1 MAPEKD
7 ERPAAAAKKPSETG
21 AGTEDSTKKTTGT
34 ATPTAPLRPGPS
46 AQGESPAQRES
57 GNGGRAAF
65 TAPPPASRRER
76 YVIGSRAVAEQPFG
90 RPRQSCSM
98 SDVVEYLNHQDNV
111 EVVSRLKLG
120 STQPFAPDRSTV
132 SEVVVAKIDPG
143 KAQRLQSVAPAD
155 LVIERDP
162 LLMCAHFLSSTGWLA
177 PIATLLPLHSVEFE
191 VVVRVIGEGEQPLAG
206 ATVVLEGAGLP
217 SQGLTDETGTARIAY
232 FGDSIE
238 AIQTLFVRSAANH
251 WDRLIRAPRLSSG
264 INTVKLRPLSDVY
277 PNFPGARLVGWGQRL
292 MGIDPD
298 NARFSGSGVRIGL
311 IDSGCDTSHPLLRHI
326 TRGRDFTAGGTES
339 SWTRDPLAHGTH
351 SAGIINALRSGQGVA
366 GCAPDAELHVF
377 KVAPG
382 GRISDLLAA
391 LDECIER
398 ELDLISIGVVSEGFS
413 ELVSQ
418 KLLQARRAGITCIAS
433 AGNTGGPLAFPAT
446 LPGALAVAAV
456 GRIRE
461 FPGDSSH
468 ALSVIPQLVGD
479 DGLFPASFSGF
490 GPQVAVSA
498 PGVAIVSTA
507 PGGGYA
513 ASDRTS
519 AAAAHVTGL
528 AALILAHH
536 PLFREEPFRVR
547 SEQRVRALFELIRAS
562 AVPYV
567 SDPQRGGAGVPNL
580 LRVPLS
586 QGLFMGLPTAE
597 SPEHISMSP
606 YWPASAQRWWP
617 TAAGL
622 F

>member
-1 MAPEKD
+1 MAPERD
-7 ERPAAAAKKPSETG
+7 ERPAAAAKKTSE
-21 AGTEDSTKKTTGT
+21 AGGEDKKMTGT
-34 ATPTAPLRPGPS
+34 ATATTPVRPAG
-46 AQGESPAQRES
+46 QRESPAQREP
-57 GNGGRAAF
+57 GNGGSRAA

-90 RPRQSCSM
+90 HSRQACSM

-111 EVVSRLKLG
+111 EVVRRLKVG
-120 STQPFAPDRSTV
+120 GTQPFSAARSTV
-132 SEVVVAKIDPG
+132 SEVVVAKIDPE
-143 KAQRLQSVAPAD
+143 KAQRLKSVAPGD
-155 LVIERDP
+155 LIIERDP
-162 LLMCAHFLSSTGWLA
+162 PLMCAHFLATPGWPA
-177 PIATLLPLHSVEFE
+177 PIGTLLPLHPVEIE
-191 VVVRVIGEGEQPLAG
+191 VLVRVLGERDQPLAG

-217 SQGLTDETGTARIAY
+217 AQRLTDETGTARIAY

-264 INTVKLRPLSDVY
+264 INTVKLRPLSDVF
-277 PNFPGARLVGWGQRL
+277 PNFPGERLVGWGQRL
-292 MGIDPD
+292 MGIDPT
-298 NARFSGSGVRIGL
+298 NARFSGEGIRIGL

-326 TRGRDFTAGGTES
+326 TRGRDFTVGGTES
-339 SWTRDPLAHGTH
+339 GWMQDPLSHGTH
-351 SAGIINALRSGQGVA
+351 SAGIINAQRSAQGIT
-366 GCAPDAELHVF
+366 GCAPDAEVHVF

-391 LDECIER
+391 LDECLER

-418 KLLQARRAGITCIAS
+418 KLLQARSAGIACIAA

-446 LPGALAVAAV
+446 LRGVMAVAAI

-461 FPGDSSH
+461 FPADSSH
-468 ALSVIPQLVGD
+468 ALSVIPQLISS
-479 DGLFPASFSGF
+479 DGIFPASFSGA

-513 ASDRTS
+513 ASDGTS
-519 AAAAHVTGL
+519 ASAAHMTGL
-528 AALILAHH
+528 AALLLAHH
-536 PLFREEPFRVR
+536 PLFREEPFRMR

-580 LRVPLS
+580 SRVPAT
-586 QGLFMGLPTAE
+586 QGFFMGLPTAE
-597 SPEHISMSP
+597 SPEHIAMSP

-617 TAAGL
+617 TAGS

>member
-7 ERPAAAAKKPSETG
+7 DRLGAAMKKTSEAGGGEDLAKRTTGAATATTPVRPAAQ
-21 AGTEDSTKKTTGT
+21 
-34 ATPTAPLRPGPS
+34 R
-46 AQGESPAQRES
+46 ESPAQRES
-57 GNGGRAAF
+57 GNGGSGVF

-76 YVIGSRAVAEQPFG
+76 YVIGGRAVAEQPFG
-90 RPRQSCSM
+90 HPQQSCSM
-98 SDVVEYLNHQDNV
+98 SDVVEYLDHQENV
-111 EVVSRLKLG
+111 EVVRRLKLG
-120 STQPFAPDRSTV
+120 SAQPFTADRSTV
-132 SEVVVAKIDPG
+132 SEIVVAKIDPG
-143 KAQRLQSVAPAD
+143 RAQRLKSVAPAD
-155 LVIERDP
+155 LIIERDR
-162 LLMCAHFLSSTGWLA
+162 LLMCAHFLSAPGWVA
-177 PIATLLPLHSVEFE
+177 PIGTLLPLHPVEIE
-191 VVVRVIGEGEQPLAG
+191 VVVRVLGERDQPLGG

-217 SQGLTDETGTARIAY
+217 AQGLTDETGTARIAY

-251 WDRLIRAPRLSSG
+251 WDRLIRAPRLGSG

-277 PNFPGARLVGWGQRL
+277 PNFPGERLVGWGQRL
-292 MGIDPD
+292 MGIDPA

-339 SWTRDPLAHGTH
+339 GWTQDPLSHGTH
-351 SAGIINALRSGQGVA
+351 SAGIINAQRTGQGVA

-391 LDECIER
+391 LDACIER

-413 ELVSQ
+413 ELVSR
-418 KLLQARRAGITCIAS
+418 KLLQARSAGIACIVS
-433 AGNTGGPLAFPAT
+433 AGNTGGPVAFPAT
-446 LPGALAVAAV
+446 LPGVVAVAAV
-456 GRIRE
+456 GKIRE
-461 FPGDSSH
+461 FPADSSH
-468 ALSVIPQLVGD
+468 SLSVIPQLISGD
-479 DGLFPASFSGF
+479 GVFPASFSAL

-507 PGGGYA
+507 PGGGYV
-513 ASDRTS
+513 ASDGTS
-519 AAAAHVTGL
+519 ASAAHVTGL

-536 PLFREEPFRVR
+536 PLFREEPFRMR
-547 SEQRVRALFELIRAS
+547 SEQRVHALFELIRAS
-562 AVPYV
+562 TVPHV

-580 LRVPLS
+580 SRVPVG
-586 QGLFMGLPTAE
+586 QGLFMGLPTPE
-597 SPEHISMSP
+597 SPEHIAVSA

-617 TAAGL
+617 TAGL